1 MKRGNLSSEM
11 NQKMCVRGQWGRH
24 SAGTKR
30 VREREMER
38 EMGTGFPLLLS
49 AQPASCRGA
58 DFTHGI

>member
-1 MKRGNLSSEM
+1 M